1 MFFLI
6 IALSQFVDMLKVGF
20 MFTYV
25 APLMLV
31 LGFTLIKEAYDDLNR
46 KKRDKETNNQVYTL
60 INKNGRQ
67 EILSKDLK
75 VGQIIEIKSNQRIPA
90 DCIILNTS
98 EEDGT
103 VFIRTDQL
111 DGETDWK
118 LRKAIKFTHN
128 FINKN
133 DYSNTLSV
141 RAFVDAE
148 EPHLDIYKF
157 QGSFKVE
164 ENSQN

>member
-31 LGFTLIKEAYDDLNR
+31 LGFTLVKEAYDDYNR
-46 KKRDKETNNQVYTL
+46 KKRDEETNSQVYTL
-60 INKNGRQ
+60 IDKSGRR
-67 EILSKDLK
+67 EIMSKDIK
-75 VGQIIEIKSNQRIPA
+75 VGSIIEIKSNQRIPA
-90 DCIILNTS
+90 DCVILNTS

-128 FINKN
+128 FMNKN
-133 DYSNTLSV
+133 DIANTLSLLATV
-141 RAFVDAE
+141 NAE
-148 EPHLDIYKF
+148 EPNLEIYKF
-157 QGSFKVE
+157 
-164 ENSQN
+164 